1 MKTIPIT
8 RDIPTRIETPRLLIR
23 CPEPG
28 DGAAVFA
35 GVVASLESLRQFPA
49 SLPWSVFEP
58 SVDESER
65 YCREGH
71 AKYLLRTEMP
81 MLLFSKADDVY
92 IGGSGLH
99 SFDWSVP
106 KCEIGYWLRSGYTKQ
121 GLAAEAVGAITAF
134 AFSNLGMRR
143 VEALPDDE
151 NLASCKVCERAGY
164 SLEGV
169 LRNDRAEPNGRL
181 RNTRVYAITQ

>member
-1 MKTIPIT
+1 
-8 RDIPTRIETPRLLIR
+8 
-23 CPEPG
+23 
-28 DGAAVFA
+28 
-35 GVVASLESLRQFPA
+35 
-49 SLPWSVFEP
+49 
-58 SVDESER
+58 
-65 YCREGH
+65 
-71 AKYLLRTEMP
+71 